1 MAAVETIRQYYERT
15 KRLLPPDLADMD
27 VPVAHFNVLRRGN
40 CYASLQFVRRDYY
53 KICLCRGRAELF
65 TEAGA
70 VTINRPAIFFS
81 DTEIRYGWQNRSA
94 EQAGYVCLFNEP
106 FATPD
111 LRHAFRRF
119 TGLFNRAGHPFLF
132 LDEESYTHFAG
143 YFESLISEYRDDFVY
158 REEVIR
164 NILKLIIYT
173 AIKMMRTSGGT
184 AAEADAKDVVVTRF
198 LNLLDGQFPLDS
210 PTEMLGLRSPADFAK
225 ALHIHVN
232 HLNHCVKESLGKTTS
247 ELIHG
252 RVLKEATDL
261 LRQSDWPVAAI
272 GYCLGFAYPQH
283 FNAFFRKHTG
293 ASPKA
298 YRNRVTD
305 L

>member
-1 MAAVETIRQYYERT
+1 MVAVETIRQYYERT
-15 KRLLPPDLADMD
+15 KRLLPPDLAGSDT
-27 VPVAHFNVLRRGN
+27 PLAHFNVLRRGN
-40 CYASLQFVRRDYY
+40 CYASLQFVRHDYY

-65 TEAGA
+65 TEMGP
-70 VTINRPAIFFS
+70 VTIDRPAIFFS
-81 DTEIRYGWQNRSA
+81 DTEIRYGWQNRSE

-111 LRHAFRRF
+111 LRYAFRRF
-119 TGLFNRAGHPFLF
+119 TGLFDAVNYPFLF
-132 LDEESYTHFAG
+132 LDEDSYLYFARH
-143 YFESLISEYRDDFVY
+143 FESLMSEHRDDFVY
-158 REEVIR
+158 KEEVIR
-164 NILKLIIYT
+164 NILKLMIYT
-173 AIKMMRTSGGT
+173 AIKMKRTSSG
-184 AAEADAKDVVVTRF
+184 AAAKADAKDVVVARF

-210 PTEMLGLRSPADFAK
+210 PTEMLGMRSPADFAD

-232 HLNHCVKESLGKTTS
+232 HLNHCVKESLGKTTG
-247 ELIHG
+247 ELIHE

-283 FNAFFRKHTG
+283 FNAFFRKRTG
-293 ASPKA
+293 TSPKM
-298 YRNRVTD
+298 YRSRVTD